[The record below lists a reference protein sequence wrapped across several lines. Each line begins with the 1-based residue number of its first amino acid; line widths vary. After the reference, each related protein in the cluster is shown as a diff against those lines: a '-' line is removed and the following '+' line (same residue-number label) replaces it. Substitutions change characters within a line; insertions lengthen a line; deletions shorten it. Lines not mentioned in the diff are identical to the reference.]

1 MILPRRTLLQ
11 LDQLMGVLNY
21 IGFGTSHRLCN
32 RFKRNFPNLREICRL
47 SGLPKIIVILHC

>member
-21 IGFGTSHRLCN
+21 RWISLINYIRCSRLKSMRGKHIN
-32 RFKRNFPNLREICRL
+32 SAIMSLLAKTQ
-47 SGLPKIIVILHC
+47 